1 MSTETRPVK
10 FDKLKVRFN
19 ICANIDS
26 INYRENDSPEVKI
39 IQDGFRATIDFRV
52 SLTES
57 GEPNYPSGL
66 RKNDI
71 IYLQNVII
79 SSNYKGELIIKID
92 PFAKIL
98 ANPNEIDYADSL
110 LNFRARWDIV
120 GKIAYK
126 FTRSGIGK
134 NGREWHRKGLVIF
147 DNEQSIKVSGWT
159 NDWGHQYEMA
169 KSGDYVLLSNI
180 ELDAWADQ
188 LRGQVGRNSR
198 IDIVFD

>member
-1 MSTETRPVK
+1 M
-10 FDKLKVRFN
+10 
-19 ICANIDS
+19 
-26 INYRENDSPEVKI
+26 
-39 IQDGFRATIDFRV
+39 
-52 SLTES
+52 
-57 GEPNYPSGL
+57 
-66 RKNDI
+66 
-71 IYLQNVII
+71 
-79 SSNYKGELIIKID
+79 
-92 PFAKIL
+92 
-98 ANPNEIDYADSL
+98 
-110 LNFRARWDIV
+110 
-120 GKIAYK
+120 
-126 FTRSGIGK
+126 

>member
-1 MSTETRPVK
+1 M
-10 FDKLKVRFN
+10 
-19 ICANIDS
+19 
-26 INYRENDSPEVKI
+26 
-39 IQDGFRATIDFRV
+39 
-52 SLTES
+52 
-57 GEPNYPSGL
+57 
-66 RKNDI
+66 
-71 IYLQNVII
+71 II